1 MKPDKTYLLL
11 DERRIKMFEKIY
23 KQVRI
28 FYIEGAWHCYFED
41 YKEARIKQNKK
52 WSEKSFVIGVMII
65 I

>member
-1 MKPDKTYLLL
+1 
-11 DERRIKMFEKIY
+11 MFEKIY